1 VPDLTIIAGPNGAGR
16 TTFARE
22 YLSADEMRFVFVNAD
37 EIARILM
44 LETGT
49 EEKMNQRRRL
59 RRSWEL

>member
-37 EIARILM
+37 EIAGILM

>member
-1 VPDLTIIAGPNGAGR
+1 MPDSTIIAGPNGAGR

>member
-22 YLSADEMRFVFVNAD
+22 YLSAGEMRFVFVNAD

-49 EEKMNQRRRL
+49 EEKMNQRRRS

>member
-49 EEKMNQRRRL
+49 EEKMNQRRRS

>member
-1 VPDLTIIAGPNGAGR
+1 MPDLTIIAGPNGAGR